1 MKLRC
6 LLGSISC
13 DGVLAEKGDEFE
25 VGDKAGAGL
34 VASGYAVEIED
45 VPKAEPTK
53 KDTDEEVVSFVP
65 PVSGDV
71 YDPDDETPKDVPNG
85 KVKKAKIGR
94 R

>member
-34 VASGYAVEIED
+34 VASGYAVEIKEVPQAGPLEEIITD
-45 VPKAEPTK
+45 VPKRK
-53 KDTDEEVVSFVP
+53 K
-65 PVSGDV
+65 
-71 YDPDDETPKDVPNG
+71 PKV
-85 KVKKAKIGR
+85 GR